1 MRGLMAVM
9 VMAICAAGGA
19 QAMGNRL
26 PDREERPGWER
37 PGDVIAREGTA
48 APEAGPDADLPQIF
62 FGPEGEPADWHWKA
76 RVVVVFADTPQNPS
90 FTRQMRELEA
100 GAAQLVE
107 RDAVVVTDT
116 DPAAASA
123 WRRAL
128 RPGEFALILIEKDGT
143 VILRKPGPRDMREIT
158 HTIDRSPLRRQELGR
173 SSVMP

>member
-1 MRGLMAVM
+1 MRSGLACMLV
-9 VMAICAAGGA
+9 VICVAGAA
-19 QAMGNRL
+19 QAMGDRL
-26 PDREERPGWER
+26 PEREPRPGWER
-37 PGDVIAREGTA
+37 PGDVIAREGTVAPDA
-48 APEAGPDADLPQIF
+48 APDADKPQVF
-62 FGPEGEPADWHWKA
+62 FGPEGAPADWHWKA

-90 FTRQMRELEA
+90 FARQMRELEA

-116 DPAAASA
+116 DPAAASV
-123 WRRAL
+123 WRRTL